1 MGTERIARP
10 QGARARRGGVGGGVG
25 VFGWRWGL
33 WLIGKVR
40 CVNATWQVGKVVG
53 SHVFNSFSVE
63 GENSGWLCLLTF
75 KRLEY
80 LKKILKGRIDWT
92 LQ

>member
-1 MGTERIARP
+1 MP
-10 QGARARRGGVGGGVG
+10 H
-25 VFGWRWGL
+25 
-33 WLIGKVR
+33 GK
-40 CVNATWQVGKVVG
+40 VGKVVG

-80 LKKILKGRIDWT
+80 LEKILKGRIYWS

>member
-1 MGTERIARP
+1 M
-10 QGARARRGGVGGGVG
+10 
-25 VFGWRWGL
+25 
-33 WLIGKVR
+33 IGKVR

-75 KRLEY
+75 KRLEATNEIA
-80 LKKILKGRIDWT
+80 LFLEQAMKAPTVVEALEVVAGFEFGNGPLGCWMPICE
-92 LQ
+92 

>member
-1 MGTERIARP
+1 M
-10 QGARARRGGVGGGVG
+10 VGRKRCRLIWMEWV
-25 VFGWRWGL
+25 L
-33 WLIGKVR
+33 WLTGFVVGLPHGK
-40 CVNATWQVGKVVG
+40 VGKVVG

-80 LKKILKGRIDWT
+80 LEKILKGRIDWT

>member
-1 MGTERIARP
+1 MGW
-10 QGARARRGGVGGGVG
+10 V
-25 VFGWRWGL
+25 L
-33 WLIGKVR
+33 WLTGFVVGLPHGKV
-40 CVNATWQVGKVVG
+40 GKGVG
-53 SHVFNSFSVE
+53 SHVFDHFSVE